1 MREKWNTL
9 FKKLLYTG
17 LLPYRKKN
25 KVKWS
30 PYSLLNYTFLQ
41 ILSYYIHLLLTYL
54 YRNFEPRLKVRN
66 FLAPFELGGVMDLP
80 LKNNKK
86 KFFCFKMEK
95 WNWKWNG
102 EWNIKKLWNWFILL
116 LHEFFGLD
124 FFAIFFLTCFV
135 ALNVVVHVTEKTSD
149 VPLQIS
155 INFYKIY
162 NWPN

>member
-25 KVKWS
+25 KEKWS

-41 ILSYYIHLLLTYL
+41 ILSYYTFTAYL

-86 KFFCFKMEK
+86 NFFVSKWRNENEMENK
-95 WNWKWNG
+95 ISKN
-102 EWNIKKLWNWFILL
+102 LWNWFILL
-116 LHEFFGLD
+116 FHEVFGLD
-124 FFAIFFLTCFV
+124 FFLYFF
-135 ALNVVVHVTEKTSD
+135 
-149 VPLQIS
+149 VPVLLH
-155 INFYKIY
+155 
-162 NWPN
+162 WMWWCM